1 VCLCASPPSVK
12 EGQKCAQTR
21 CLLLLRAPPYTVTVV
36 LQVIMM
42 MGSSRLESLDVT
54 EVAGRLLAGWACI
67 RHYFECGP
75 DVTVVHKPAII
86 TTRSVY
92 GEVPDGVELLDR
104 DKV

>member
-1 VCLCASPPSVK
+1 MCLCASPPSVK

-21 CLLLLRAPPYTVTVV
+21 CPLQLRAPPYTVTVV
-36 LQVIMM
+36 LQVM
-42 MGSSRLESLDVT
+42 MGSSRLDVT
-54 EVAGRLLAGWACI
+54 GVAGRLLAGWACI